1 MNVVIKQMHLER
13 ITREGGTITSR
24 VHLGVF
30 PQSYITMSSDEY
42 KNTIF
47 YTGSNTSWITE
58 SEYALNENGN
68 TLKNQF
74 AGPIT
79 AIRGINV
86 NCDTSRVDVNLSN
99 LIRNNFFPTLVDC
112 YIGDDTQEYTYI
124 MMYENPDDELYYINR
139 IDRSTQSGSAYSNSI
154 FAVRGYGIYHNLEAP
169 YIETPSNIFPTL
181 SLYCSS
187 APYNYMSIYMVFV
200 PIYLTDTQQCA
211 SYRIYINQGRAYIR
225 KVADSD
231 LVSPS
236 QSIIDYFEK
245 PPAPTKP
252 DIADCTITVNPL
264 SFIYDGQP
272 KTPTVT
278 VYNGETILS
287 EGTDYVKTYENNI
300 YAGVGSVLVAGI
312 GEYTGS
318 QRLYF
323 TISASGPPDIVF
335 QVKIPQ
341 SSYDYT
347 GEPITPP
354 VLVFTNNGTI
364 LTENTDYTKTYE
376 NNINVGRAAVL
387 VAGINSYSEFPAVRA
402 YFDIVEPTP
411 GPEPPK
417 PKIDFRVTLPKYSYD
432 YTGEPI
438 TPYVNV
444 VTIYGTIM
452 VEGTDYQ
459 KTYQNNTNIG
469 QASVLV
475 VGINDYSESGSKIVY
490 FNIVNPAPDPYSPL
504 GPSGPA
510 EGQGTFNPVSD
521 TLPAYTLPTL
531 NISNTGF
538 TRIYNPTLAQVQALA
553 RYMWTDPDFFQT
565 LFNKLI
571 QVFENPMDAVIAFN
585 IVPCAV
591 PDGGTE
597 EFKVLYLGTGVS
609 MTVAGQQYVAV
620 DCGTATISEFFG
632 SALDYNPYTKI
643 KCYLPYIGTIELDTD
658 EVMNET
664 LHLIYTIDI
673 VSGAC
678 IAQIYIDDIPIYQ
691 FSGHCAQ
698 YIPMAASDFSSYVSA
713 LIGISKIVAGAVA
726 AGGGGGESGAVT
738 NTNGLQLTG
747 QTIEKTTQRNPTTG
761 RQVTTGTVATEQWTL
776 PPTQASFASQVPG
789 IIANTVGQVVGS
801 KLNVAHTGTF
811 SGASGFMAYANPFIR
826 IERPRLVN
834 PAEYGHFNGR
844 PSMITRQLNQLS
856 GYTVIQQIQLTGFT
870 CTQPEMEEISTLL
883 KGGVVF

>member
-13 ITREGGTITSR
+13 VTFNNDQIASR
-24 VHLGVF
+24 VELGVF
-30 PQSYITMSSDEY
+30 PQSYITMTDSEYKGTQFYSSD
-42 KNTIF
+42 
-47 YTGSNTSWITE
+47 GMWITD
-58 SEYALNENGN
+58 SGYVLNSRGEA
-68 TLKNQF
+68 LKNEF
-74 AGPIT
+74 IGPIT

-86 NCDTSRVDVNLSN
+86 NCDTTRVNVNLSGV
-99 LIRNNFFPTLVDC
+99 LRNNFFPTLVDC
-112 YIGDDTQEYTYI
+112 DIGDINQEYTYI
-124 MMYENPDDELYYINR
+124 MAYESPDDELYYIHLLT
-139 IDRSTQSGSAYSNSI
+139 RSTQADSTYSNSLI
-154 FAVRGYGIYHNLEAP
+154 GLILYRIYHNTASPYMTAP
-169 YIETPSNIFPTL
+169 TNRRPIL
-181 SLYCSS
+181 SLFCATAS
-187 APYNYMSIYMVFV
+187 YNYRSAFGIFV
-200 PIYLTDTQQCA
+200 PIYITDTQKYARYMIIVNQA
-211 SYRIYINQGRAYIR
+211 AGYIVSG
-225 KVADSD
+225 SD
-231 LVSPS
+231 TILDVD

-245 PPAPTKP
+245 PPAPIKP
-252 DIADCTITVNPL
+252 DISDCTVIVNPL
-264 SFIYDGQP
+264 SYIYDGQP

-278 VYNGETILS
+278 VYNGETVLS

-300 YAGVGSVLVAGI
+300 YAGVASVLVAGI

-323 TISASGPPDIVF
+323 TISASGPPAIVF
-335 QVKIPQ
+335 TVKLPQ

-354 VLVFTNNGTI
+354 VLVYTNNGTI
-364 LTENTDYTKTYE
+364 LTENTDYVKTYE
-376 NNINVGRAAVL
+376 NNTNVGRAAVL
-387 VAGINSYSEFPAVRA
+387 VAGINDYSDFPSVRA
-402 YFDIVEPTP
+402 YFDIVEPS
-411 GPEPPK
+411 PEPEPSG
-417 PKIDFRVTLPKYSYD
+417 DTNWYVRLPKYSYD

-438 TPYVNV
+438 TPL
-444 VTIYGTIM
+444 VTVTLYTGQALI
-452 VEGTDYQ
+452 EGTDYI

-475 VGINDYSESGSKIVY
+475 VGQGDYAGTQIIY
-490 FNIVNPAPDPYSPL
+490 FNIVQPSPDPYSPI
-504 GPSGPA
+504 GPSGPS

-538 TRIYNPTLAQVQALA
+538 TRIYNPTLAQVQSLA
-553 RYMWTDPDFFQT
+553 QYMWTDPSFFQT

-571 QVFENPMDAVIAFN
+571 QVFENPMDAIIAFN
-585 IVPCAV
+585 IVPCSI

-597 EFKVLYLGTGVS
+597 EFKVLYLGTGVN
-609 MTVAGQQYVAV
+609 MTVAGQQYVPV
-620 DCGTATISEFFG
+620 DCGTVTISEFFG

-664 LHLIYTIDI
+664 LHLVYTIDI

-726 AGGGGGESGAVT
+726 AGAGGSDSGAVM
-738 NTNGLQLTG
+738 NANGLQLTG
-747 QTIEKTTQRNPTTG
+747 QTLEKTTERNPATG
-761 RQVTTGTVATEQWTL
+761 RQITTGTVATEQWSL

-789 IIANTVGQVVGS
+789 MIANTVGQVVGS

-811 SGASGFMAYANPFIR
+811 SGSSGFMAYANPFIR

-856 GYTVIQQIQLTGFT
+856 GYTVVQQVQLTGFT
-870 CTQPEMEEISTLL
+870 CTQPEIEEISTLL